1 MNSGEPVTRLVKK
14 GARRIALSIGDGA
27 NDVGMI
33 QAAHVGVGIS
43 GMEGMQAVMASD
55 FAIAQFRFLTDLLLV
70 HGRWSY
76 LRVCK
81 VVSYFFYKNLTFTL
95 TQFYF
100 TFQTGFSGQR
110 FYDDWFQT
118 LYNVIFTSLPVIF
131 VGLLDKD
138 VSAFFS
144 KKYPELYREG
154 IKNTFFRFRVLG
166 IVAFFSVYQ
175 SIVVYNFVI
184 SSSSESLTSS
194 GKMLGQWDVNTM
206 AFTCVVITV
215 NLRLLMTCNIITKWH
230 QLSVGGSILAW
241 FLFIFVYSLCFT
253 YKGIFYTIFVL
264 MSTFYFYLTLVLVP
278 ITALLG
284 EFLYQGMT
292 LLLGPPG

>member
-1 MNSGEPVTRLVKK
+1 
-14 GARRIALSIGDGA
+14 
-27 NDVGMI
+27 
-33 QAAHVGVGIS
+33 
-43 GMEGMQAVMASD
+43 MASD

-118 LYNVIFTSLPVIF
+118 LYNVIFTSLHVIF

-138 VSAFFS
+138 VSAFLL

-175 SIVVYNFVI
+175 SIVVYSFVI

-194 GKMLGQWDVNTM
+194 GKMLGQWDVSTM

-241 FLFIFVYSLCFT
+241 FLFIFVYSLFFT

>member
-14 GARRIALSIGDGA
+14 GARRITLSIGDGA

-33 QAAHVGVGIS
+33 HAAHVGVGIS
-43 GMEGMQAVMASD
+43 GMEGMQSVMASD

-138 VSAFFS
+138 VSAFLS

-194 GKMLGQWDVNTM
+194 GKMLGQWDVSTM

>member
-14 GARRIALSIGDGA
+14 GARRITLSIGDGA
-27 NDVGMI
+27 NDVGMS

-43 GMEGMQAVMASD
+43 GMEGMQVVMASD

-131 VGLLDKD
+131 VGLLNKD
-138 VSAFFS
+138 VSAFLS
-144 KKYPELYREG
+144 KKYPELYRDG

-175 SIVVYNFVI
+175 SIVVYSFVI

-194 GKMLGQWDVNTM
+194 GKMLGQWDVSTM
-206 AFTCVVITV
+206 AFTCVVITM

-241 FLFIFVYSLCFT
+241 CRIPLPEVRVFVMKNCSLILMIDLDNHGNLSFASRLFKYCRIYG
-253 YKGIFYTIFVL
+253 Y
-264 MSTFYFYLTLVLVP
+264 
-278 ITALLG
+278 
-284 EFLYQGMT
+284 
-292 LLLGPPG
+292 